1 MSHPLIILD
10 VFAEALLEGNQLAVV
25 LDANDLDTER
35 MQAIAR
41 EMNFSETTFVLGQHE
56 GSWQTRIF
64 TPAVELP
71 FAGHP
76 TLGTAFALR
85 KRHERVVSLD
95 LKAGLVEVVF
105 DDEQGLGWITPP
117 EVSFRN
123 EVDRAR
129 VARVL
134 GLKLEAIA
142 SDLPVLE
149 TEVGPQFLLVPI
161 VSREYLAK
169 VKPDKEAWEALRNDG
184 IWAFGL
190 MLFSLER
197 TDQTDIGA
205 RMIFTADSVRED
217 PATGS
222 ANACLA
228 AYLARYRPP
237 ENILVVAQG
246 VEMGRPSR
254 LHLDCGPPIRVGGR
268 VIECVRGE
276 IHA

>member
-25 LDANDLDTER
+25 LNAQDLDTER

-64 TPAVELP
+64 TPTLELP

-76 TLGTAFALR
+76 TLGTAFAVR
-85 KRHERVVSLD
+85 KRGEQVVSLD

-105 DDEQGLGWITPP
+105 DDEHGLGWITPP

-134 GLKLEAIA
+134 
-142 SDLPVLE
+142 
-149 TEVGPQFLLVPI
+149 
-161 VSREYLAK
+161 
-169 VKPDKEAWEALRNDG
+169 
-184 IWAFGL
+184 
-190 MLFSLER
+190 
-197 TDQTDIGA
+197 
-205 RMIFTADSVRED
+205 
-217 PATGS
+217 
-222 ANACLA
+222 
-228 AYLARYRPP
+228 
-237 ENILVVAQG
+237 
-246 VEMGRPSR
+246 
-254 LHLDCGPPIRVGGR
+254 
-268 VIECVRGE
+268 
-276 IHA
+276 